1 MVSDADG
8 KAHYVMSGTWDEK
21 MECSKIVQSS
31 HGSTST
37 EGKQKTVYQT
47 LTPKVLWKKY
57 PLPEN
62 AENMY
67 FFSDLALTL
76 NEPEE
81 RVAPTDSRLRPDQ
94 RLMESGRW
102 DEANVEK
109 QRLEEKQRAVRRR
122 REAEA
127 VEALEEGKDYEGY
140 IPLWFERKVDAVTG
154 ELICV
159 YKGGY
164 WEAKDKQD
172 WSTCPDIF

>member
-1 MVSDADG
+1 
-8 KAHYVMSGTWDEK
+8 
-21 MECSKIVQSS
+21 
-31 HGSTST
+31 
-37 EGKQKTVYQT
+37 
-47 LTPKVLWKKY
+47 
-57 PLPEN
+57 
-62 AENMY
+62 ENMY
-67 FFSDLALTL
+67 FFSHLALTL

-127 VEALEEGKDYEGY
+127 PSEPVAPPGKDYEGY
-140 IPLWFERKVDAVTG
+140 IPQWFERKVDAVTG

-172 WSTCPDIF
+172 WSKCPDIF

>member
-1 MVSDADG
+1 
-8 KAHYVMSGTWDEK
+8 
-21 MECSKIVQSS
+21 
-31 HGSTST
+31 
-37 EGKQKTVYQT
+37 
-47 LTPKVLWKKY
+47 
-57 PLPEN
+57 
-62 AENMY
+62 MY

-127 VEALEEGKDYEGY
+127 VEALEEGEMLRDAGGQRPAVSRCGDAVRRPRRVWGVREGPRLDSGGWGERRTRREKQPLPPASPRPGKDYEGY

-172 WSTCPDIF
+172 WSACPDIF